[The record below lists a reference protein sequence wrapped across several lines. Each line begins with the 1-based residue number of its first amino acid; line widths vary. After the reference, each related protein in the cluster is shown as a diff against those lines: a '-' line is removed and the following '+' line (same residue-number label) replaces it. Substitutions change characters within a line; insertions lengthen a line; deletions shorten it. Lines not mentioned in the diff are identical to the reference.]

1 MKTTTATYKIE
12 VTQETGNILTYV
24 RTMPTRPTTTKGQIA
39 QMNRLENWVSKV
51 SYKPTKVKIELQK

>member
-1 MKTTTATYKIE
+1 MKTTTATYKID
-12 VTQETGNILTYV
+12 VTQECGNVVTYV